1 MERAEHKVACQRR
14 AHGEMRRLRV
24 ADFADHYDV
33 RVLAQNGAQRAAE
46 GQADFFVY
54 LHLRDAVYRIFDWVF
69 YSYDVF
75 GRVVEH
81 VQERVERRRFAGAC
95 RPGQQ
100 NDAVRRVYRLLQQLP
115 LFRVEA
121 EAFEARRAAALAQQT
136 QDELFSEYRRQRR
149 NADVYIRAGGFD
161 EDASVLRAALLRYV
175 HAGEYFYARGERRM
189 KRGGYFRA
197 ADEPPVYPEADARA
211 LVRRLDMYV
220 RGAFARG
227 LV

>member
-1 MERAEHKVACQRR
+1 MP
-14 AHGEMRRLRV
+14 
-24 ADFADHYDV
+24 FI
-33 RVLAQNGAQRAAE
+33 
-46 GQADFFVY
+46 VY
-54 LHLRDAVYRIFDWVF
+54 STGVF

-81 VQERVERRRFAGAC
+81 VQKRVERRRFAGAC

-100 NDAVRRVYRLLQQLP
+100 HDAVRRVYRLLQQLP

-161 EDASVLRAALLRYV
+161 EDAPILRAALLRYV

-197 ADEPPVYPEADARA
+197 ADEPAVYPEAYARA
-211 LVRRLDMYV
+211 FVRRLDVYV

-227 LV
+227 LVEQAVHKPDDGRGPGLRLAHVA